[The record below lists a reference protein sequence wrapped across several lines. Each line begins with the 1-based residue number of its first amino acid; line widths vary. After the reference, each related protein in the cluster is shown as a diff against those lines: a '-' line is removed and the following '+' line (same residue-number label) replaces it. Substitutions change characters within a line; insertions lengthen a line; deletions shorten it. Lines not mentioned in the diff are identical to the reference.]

1 MDDYNLC
8 RQFKVAKKIRE
19 KSNHRKKMSAVIIK
33 HGKIIS
39 TGFNIQKTHPQY
51 ADGKSS
57 YSIHAE
63 VSTILKSCTDLSGST
78 IYIYREINGVPALA
92 KPCNNCL
99 KMVIEAGIKKIVY
112 SVGYYPYFIEVN
124 L

>member
-39 TGFNIQKTHPQY
+39 TGCNIQKTHPKF
-51 ADGKSS
+51 ADGKKSF
-57 YSIHAE
+57 SIHAE
-63 VSTILKSCTDLSGST
+63 VSAILNSRTDLTNTT
-78 IYIYREINGVPALA
+78 IYIYREIKNCPAMA
-92 KPCNNCL
+92 KPCNRC
-99 KMVIEAGIKKIVY
+99 MAEIIEAGIKRIIY
-112 SVGYYPYFIEVN
+112 SVNYFPFFEVIN

>member
-1 MDDYNLC
+1 MEYDLC
-8 RQFKVAKKIRE
+8 RQFKVAKKVRE

-39 TGFNIQKTHPQY
+39 TGHNIQKSHPKY
-51 ADGKSS
+51 ADGKKS

-63 VSTILKSCTDLSGST
+63 VNAILNSRTDLTNTT
-78 IYIYREINGVPALA
+78 IYIYREIKNCPAMA
-92 KPCNNCL
+92 KPCNNC
-99 KMVIEAGIKKIVY
+99 MAEIIEAGIKKVIY
-112 SVGYYPYFIEVN
+112 SVSYYPFFEVID